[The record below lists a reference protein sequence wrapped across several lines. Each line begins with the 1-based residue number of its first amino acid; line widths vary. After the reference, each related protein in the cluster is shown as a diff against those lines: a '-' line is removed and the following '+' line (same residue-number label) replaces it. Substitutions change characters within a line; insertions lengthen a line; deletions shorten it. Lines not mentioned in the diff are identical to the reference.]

1 MEKLLFP
8 SITDVAVLPLDVSNE
23 AMRIEARST
32 VAGAAWPDCESEARR
47 VHSSYL
53 RFPADVPSGGRRV
66 VLRLRVDHGRRAA
79 TNEVATAQSRV
90 IGLRDQ
96 EPRLGALG
104 SGGGGAAS
112 PRDAEDL
119 ARRAFRDEAADP
131 ARCQCAGD
139 HGRHKPGPA
148 ARVAGTT
155 AWLPPAASPI
165 PDIIP
170 NGTRATQDSNSARI
184 PPRTKGRYD
193 ECAAPV
199 RPRLSMRRIRPL
211 SATKP
216 LAGGTYAIDGGQ
228 QLISH

>member
-1 MEKLLFP
+1 
-8 SITDVAVLPLDVSNE
+8 
-23 AMRIEARST
+23 MRIEARST

-96 EPRLGALG
+96 EPRLRALG

-170 NGTRATQDSNSARI
+170 NGTRATQDSELSTHPAPHQRPLRRVCCAGTTSTFYATHPPALRNEAPGRRNVRHRRRPAAHLPLTTRGRI
-184 PPRTKGRYD
+184 PG
-193 ECAAPV
+193 
-199 RPRLSMRRIRPL
+199 S
-211 SATKP
+211 
-216 LAGGTYAIDGGQ
+216 
-228 QLISH
+228 